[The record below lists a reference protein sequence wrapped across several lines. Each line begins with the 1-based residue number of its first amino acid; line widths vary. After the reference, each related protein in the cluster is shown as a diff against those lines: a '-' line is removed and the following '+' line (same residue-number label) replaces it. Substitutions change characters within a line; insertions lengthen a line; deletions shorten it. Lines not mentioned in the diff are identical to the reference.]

1 MGAAR
6 AADLPAGVVTLLFTD
21 IEGSTRLL
29 QELGNVYGDVL
40 AEHHRLLRGV
50 WAAHDGTEVD
60 TEGDGFFVAF
70 ASVSA
75 AVTAAADAQQALA
88 DHAWPQGRPVRVR
101 MALHTGEPR
110 VHDDTYWGI
119 DVHYA
124 ARLCSAAH
132 GGQVLL
138 SAATRALVPDADV
151 DDLGEHALKDFTA
164 PRTLFHLVVGE
175 RRSSA
180 FPPPRTL
187 ENARTNLPSIATPLL
202 GRETELADL
211 TRRLTETPKRLITLI
226 GAGGSGKTRLAIA
239 CGDAVRDAF
248 ADGVFLVQLAPI
260 PDASGVPG
268 ALVEGLAMPRA
279 EADPEAAILD
289 YLGGRELLLVID
301 NLEHVLDAAGLLG
314 RVLAAAPGVRILAT
328 SQAPLRLAAET
339 VVPVEPLGLP
349 DPSEHDP
356 EAVTGAPA
364 VAMFVERARAV
375 DPAFVLAPGN
385 AAAVAEL
392 CRQLDGLPLALE
404 LAAARV
410 RMAGV
415 DTLLGALGRG
425 VEALGRG
432 TRDMPARQRG
442 LRAALDWTV
451 SLLEPEQRELFAG
464 LGVFAGAWTLEQA
477 ERVFGA
483 EIDVW
488 EAMAALL
495 DFSLLHT
502 RGDGRLTMAERVR
515 RHARELLAADGRE
528 HDLRVLH
535 AELMAETAEVLNL
548 EVSLDLE
555 GTIARTRD
563 VLDEIELAIT
573 WCRDHDRALYRRL
586 LAAGGR
592 PLYFVGRI
600 ATIAPEIA
608 ALVAAD
614 EREDEI
620 SGRLLIAQAM
630 VDVLHGEMDKVLAST
645 QAAVDC
651 HRRTASARSL
661 AASVATH
668 AHMLTLAGRGPD
680 ARAAVAEGLALAANL
695 PDQRLRDQLEG
706 TIAFA
711 AVVEENWEEAE
722 ERLLAILARPERRDF
737 AANAAISYLADCALG
752 QGQGVLA
759 LERYGASLEREIR
772 NTDTANMA
780 VQMVGIAAALAVLAR
795 DEDAARVFGAAERV
809 GGEVGM
815 NRESLMSGEVVTPP
829 IDALRERMGSQAW
842 ERATARGRE
851 LNADQAA
858 AMALELI
865 PAPA

>member
-1 MGAAR
+1 MGAVR
-6 AADLPAGVVTLLFTD
+6 AVELPTGVVTLLFTD

-29 QELGNVYGDVL
+29 QELENVYGDVL
-40 AEHHRLLRGV
+40 AEHHRLLRRT
-50 WAAHDGTEVD
+50 WAAHHGTEVD

-75 AVTAAADAQQALA
+75 AVTAAAAAQQALA
-88 DHAWPQGRPVRVR
+88 DHAWPHGRPVRVR

-110 VHDDTYWGI
+110 VHDSTYWGI

-164 PRTLFHLVVGE
+164 PRTLFHLVVGGI
-175 RRSSA
+175 RGSD

-202 GRETELADL
+202 GRDTELADL
-211 TRRLTETPKRLITLI
+211 TRRLTETSERLVTLT

-239 CGDAVRDAF
+239 CGGAVRDAF
-248 ADGVFLVQLAPI
+248 ADGVFLVQLAPVS
-260 PDASGVPG
+260 DAAGVTA
-268 ALVEGLAMPRA
+268 ALIEGVAMPRG
-279 EADPEAAILD
+279 EVDPEAAILD

-328 SQAPLRLAAET
+328 SQAPLRLAVET
-339 VVPVEPLGLP
+339 VVPLEPLGLP
-349 DPSEHDP
+349 DPREHDP
-356 EAVTGAPA
+356 EAVTDAPA

-415 DTLLGALGRG
+415 DALLAALGRG

-442 LRAALDWTV
+442 LRAALGWTV

-483 EIDVW
+483 ELDVW

-535 AELMAETAEVLNL
+535 AGLMAETAEALNL

-573 WCRDHDRALYRRL
+573 WTHDHDPPLYRRL
-586 LAAGGR
+586 LAAAGR
-592 PLYFVGRI
+592 PLYFVGRLPAFTEQI
-600 ATIAPEIA
+600 E
-608 ALVAAD
+608 ALVAD
-614 EREDEI
+614 DPRDDEI
-620 SGRLLIAQAM
+620 SGRLFISRAM
-630 VDVLHGEMDKVLAST
+630 TAVLLGDMDRVVAWT

-651 HRRTASARSL
+651 HRQTGPVRALVSSL
-661 AASVATH
+661 TTH
-668 AHMLTLAGRGPD
+668 AHMLTLAGRGTD
-680 ARAAVAEGLALAANL
+680 ARAVIGEALALAVGI
-695 PDQRLRDQLEG
+695 PDQRVRDQLEG

-711 AVVEENWEEAE
+711 AVVEENWDEAE
-722 ERLLAILARPERRDF
+722 QRLQAILDRPERTDF

-752 QGQGVLA
+752 RGQGTQA

-772 NTDTANMA
+772 NTDAANIA
-780 VQMVGIAAALAVLAR
+780 VQMVGIAAALATLGR

-809 GGEVGM
+809 GAEVGM
-815 NRESLMSGEVVTPP
+815 NRGSLMSGGVVTPP
-829 IDALRERMGSQAW
+829 IAALEERMGPQVW
-842 ERATARGRE
+842 ERATTRGRE
-851 LNADQAA
+851 LNADQAK
-858 AMALELI
+858 AMALGLV
-865 PAPA
+865 PTPV

>member
-1 MGAAR
+1 MGAVR
-6 AADLPAGVVTLLFTD
+6 ALALPTGVVTLLFTD

-29 QELGNVYGDVL
+29 QELGDVYGEVL

-50 WAAHDGTEVD
+50 WADHDGTEVD

-75 AVTAAADAQQALA
+75 AVAAAADAQQALGG
-88 DHAWPQGRPVRVR
+88 HPWPHGRAVRVR

-110 VHDDTYWGI
+110 VHEGTYWGI

-132 GGQVLL
+132 GGQVML
-138 SAATRALVPDADV
+138 SAATRALVPEADV

-164 PRTLFHLVVGE
+164 PRTLFHLVVAG
-175 RRSSA
+175 RRSSD
-180 FPPPRTL
+180 FPAPRTL

-202 GRETELADL
+202 GREAELANL
-211 TRRLTETPKRLITLI
+211 VNRLTATPERLITLI

-239 CGDAVRDAF
+239 CGDAVRHAF
-248 ADGVFLVQLAPI
+248 ADGVFLVQLAPV
-260 PDASGVPG
+260 PDAAGVTA
-268 ALVEGLAMPRA
+268 ALIEGVAMPRG
-279 EADPEAAILD
+279 EVDPEAAILD
-289 YLGGRELLLVID
+289 HLGRRELLLVID

-314 RVLAAAPGVRILAT
+314 RVLGAAPGVRILAT

-339 VVPVEPLGLP
+339 VVPLEPLGLP
-349 DPSEHDP
+349 DPREHDP
-356 EAVTGAPA
+356 ETVTGAPA

-375 DPAFVLAPGN
+375 DPSFVLGPGN

-404 LAAARV
+404 LAAARL

-415 DTLLGALGRG
+415 DALLAALGRG

-483 EIDVW
+483 QLDVW

-515 RHARELLAADGRE
+515 RHARELLAGDGRE
-528 HDLRVLH
+528 HDLRVTH
-535 AELMAETAEVLNL
+535 AELMAETAEALNL
-548 EVSLDLE
+548 EISLDLE
-555 GTIARTRD
+555 GAIARTRD
-563 VLDEIELAIT
+563 VLDEVELAISWT
-573 WCRDHDRALYRRL
+573 HDHDRPLYRRL
-586 LAAGGR
+586 LAASGR
-592 PLYFVGRI
+592 PLYFVGRLSAFAEQI
-600 ATIAPEIA
+600 Q

-614 EREDEI
+614 QRDDVI
-620 SGRLLIAQAM
+620 SGRLLISQAM
-630 VDVLHGEMDKVLAST
+630 TAILDGDMDQVVAWT

-651 HRRTASARSL
+651 HRQSGPARALVSSL
-661 AASVATH
+661 TTH

-680 ARAAVAEGLALAANL
+680 ARAVIAEALALAVEI
-695 PDQRLRDQLEG
+695 PDPRVRDQLEG

-711 AVVEENWEEAE
+711 AVVEENW
-722 ERLLAILARPERRDF
+722 D
-737 AANAAISYLADCALG
+737 
-752 QGQGVLA
+752 
-759 LERYGASLEREIR
+759 
-772 NTDTANMA
+772 
-780 VQMVGIAAALAVLAR
+780 
-795 DEDAARVFGAAERV
+795 
-809 GGEVGM
+809 
-815 NRESLMSGEVVTPP
+815 
-829 IDALRERMGSQAW
+829 
-842 ERATARGRE
+842 
-851 LNADQAA
+851 
-858 AMALELI
+858 
-865 PAPA
+865 